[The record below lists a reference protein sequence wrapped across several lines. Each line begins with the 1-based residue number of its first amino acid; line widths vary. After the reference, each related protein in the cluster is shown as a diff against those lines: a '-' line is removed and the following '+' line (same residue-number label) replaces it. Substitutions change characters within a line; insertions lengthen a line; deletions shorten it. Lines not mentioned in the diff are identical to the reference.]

1 MSGLDSMPSLFALI
15 YLLRSISSSYR
26 EIIIHQAIHFSVGI
40 ILSCRFS
47 FFFFNCMFVDTLS
60 IKQKIHNASLDCL
73 LLISNT
79 NRGNNV
85 RRIFNSFLFPSCS
98 VSFNYFKIIF
108 SSIQRLSCTWSTIKW
123 NRILK

>member
-79 NRGNNV
+79 NRCQWQQRAPDLQLV
-85 RRIFNSFLFPSCS
+85 F
-98 VSFNYFKIIF
+98 VSLLLRFI
-108 SSIQRLSCTWSTIKW
+108 
-123 NRILK
+123 